1 MAKKRLL
8 FIGDSITDC
17 GHLWDFHEK
26 ALGDGYVRLISEY
39 MERLDPDYE
48 VINCGFNGFTAG
60 DLLHYWQKNGKALR
74 PDVVTVLVGVNDIA
88 EYFDMDYT
96 GGMWRFSND

>member
-17 GHLWDFHEK
+17 GHLWDFQEK

-60 DLLHYWQKNGKALR
+60 DLC
-74 PDVVTVLVGVNDIA
+74 I
-88 EYFDMDYT
+88 T
-96 GGMWRFSND
+96 GRKTAKHCARMW